1 MSLEDLINQE
11 KSQVS
16 GANSNKIQRNEE
28 IEELNKKIDLLL
40 KKMREDDYEKKENEK
55 RLKNLSIQAQKAV
68 TEIEILASKWN
79 NTLDFEAVGIE
90 IEKEIRRKFSDLE
103 NEFSNTSHE
112 LEEFQERMQRT
123 NKFFYPTLYGAFIA
137 IVGFIVLFLLEG
149 IIGSLFGDSY
159 YPMIATKVEQSTGF
173 NTFMWYLAY
182 LAPYAVITITIL
194 AILKLFIKKG
204 RNYL

>member
-1 MSLEDLINQE
+1 GATSCVQCGCIRTPIAPTLIILLCKFQTL
-11 KSQVS
+11 VYV
-16 GANSNKIQRNEE
+16 ICLQR
-28 IEELNKKIDLLL
+28 I
-40 KKMREDDYEKKENEK
+40 RRQTRY
-55 RLKNLSIQAQKAV
+55 
-68 TEIEILASKWN
+68 
-79 NTLDFEAVGIE
+79 TLFPYTTLFRS
-90 IEKEIRRKFSDLE
+90 EKEIRRKFSDLE

>member
-16 GANSNKIQRNEE
+16 GENSNKIQRNEE

-79 NTLDFEAVGIE
+79 NTLDFSISS
-90 IEKEIRRKFSDLE
+90 RSLSSR
-103 NEFSNTSHE
+103 N
-112 LEEFQERMQRT
+112 R
-123 NKFFYPTLYGAFIA
+123 
-137 IVGFIVLFLLEG
+137 LL
-149 IIGSLFGDSY
+149 
-159 YPMIATKVEQSTGF
+159 
-173 NTFMWYLAY
+173 
-182 LAPYAVITITIL
+182 
-194 AILKLFIKKG
+194 
-204 RNYL
+204 

>member
-16 GANSNKIQRNEE
+16 GENSNKIQRNEE

-68 TEIEILASKWN
+68 TEIEILASKRN

-123 NKFFYPTLYGAFIA
+123 NKFFYPTLYGVFIA

-149 IIGSLFGDSY
+149 IMGSLFGDSY

>member
-79 NTLDFEAVGIE
+79 NTLDFEAVGVE